1 MRERKKE
8 TPFWWS
14 SFFFVFFFFVFFFRA
29 KKKKCSFFFPL
40 TFETDLSEE
49 RGKKDTKK
57 KLKII
62 GNISDAKKSPT
73 KEEKIPLPAS

>member
-1 MRERKKE
+1 MVFLLLCLLLLCLLSRKE
-8 TPFWWS
+8 EEVLF
-14 SFFFVFFFFVFFFRA
+14 
-29 KKKKCSFFFPL
+29 FFFPL